1 MLTPVNPT
9 SLDRTSPPSRTDTGR
24 TLDPALPEGVR
35 IRVLRVVYGD
45 PRAAAELLSCLTPR
59 QAAGLDPLPTEPASL
74 APELLTRYRRENR
87 ALPDDTRLL
96 LLLAAADQ
104 YPVATHAF
112 LRAVAAG
119 RLDTRPL
126 EAAETA
132 GVAHATAGGV
142 VFRDAWTRIAAY
154 ETGSP
159 ADRRDV
165 HRLLARVLRAEGETP
180 RRSWHRGAGALG
192 PSVRLT
198 AELRTAAQQARD
210 AGEHPLAC
218 ALVERAAALSSD
230 PREQSRLLNRA
241 AGDAW
246 QSGEGDRA
254 RRLAAATDSDALN
267 GVFALRAGNAAEAF
281 DALLVAVVRAGASAM
296 GGADG
301 VSCGGGAKADAAW
314 GVAGRA
320 GAALAEVA
328 RGEAGLAE
336 TALAEAARGEA
347 ARADGAVVE
356 AARSG
361 VVPAGGART
370 GGASA
375 GGPRADVAPTE
386 AARAA
391 SASAFVGT
399 AKSVESLTG
408 APSETGASRTV
419 VAPGT
424 APALR
429 TITAP
434 GTAATSRTTVAS
446 PMGAVPPSPAEP
458 RITAPPPS
466 LSVPRTTPTPRTP
479 APDHV
484 VHLLARATE
493 AAVYTGDLRRC
504 REAAAV
510 ASRVGI
516 VPHGTLG
523 GLAAAFEGRYEDAR
537 DLLKAAA
544 GRCGPGGDPTLLI
557 HAGIAALMLGD
568 HTRATTATVRAVAS
582 ARARGATVVVAQA
595 MEFRA
600 YAEFWTGHPKAAESA
615 TADAL
620 WQAHATGQ
628 DNGACHLQAAL
639 AMFAALTGDAD
650 VCRERAAAA
659 RSYALGR
666 GLGLPAAL
674 AQWALAYLDL
684 SSGRFAAAAARLRAL
699 AGFGPGHGH
708 RAIRHLATPH
718 YVEAAVRS
726 GDTRIARAAHADYD
740 RWARAVRSPDDLAL
754 SARCRALLAPGDEA
768 VEHYRIALD
777 LHARGT
783 RDFERARTELL
794 FGAALRRLR
803 RRTEARD
810 RLHTSLEAFES
821 FGAPHCAA
829 QARAELR
836 ALGTPVAPTALPTP
850 GALDPTTRL
859 TAQQLMVA
867 RMAADGATNREIAV
881 RLALSPRTIDHH
893 LRGVF
898 SRLGIRSRI
907 ELVRLL
913 AEGEAS

>member
-35 IRVLRVVYGD
+35 IRLLRAVYGD
-45 PRAAAELLSCLTPR
+45 PRAAAELLPRLTPR

-74 APELLTRYRRENR
+74 APELLARHRREIR

-112 LRAVAAG
+112 LRAVAAA

-154 ETGSP
+154 ETGS
-159 ADRRDV
+159 ATDRRDV

-218 ALVERAAALSSD
+218 ALVERAAALSLD
-230 PREQSRLLNRA
+230 PGEQSRLLNRA

-267 GVFALRAGNAAEAF
+267 GVFALRAGNAAESF
-281 DALLVAVVRAGASAM
+281 DALLTAVARRELEGS
-296 GGADG
+296 GADLRPAF
-301 VSCGGGAKADAAW
+301 GA
-314 GVAGRA
+314 
-320 GAALAEVA
+320 
-328 RGEAGLAE
+328 
-336 TALAEAARGEA
+336 
-347 ARADGAVVE
+347 
-356 AARSG
+356 
-361 VVPAGGART
+361 
-370 GGASA
+370 
-375 GGPRADVAPTE
+375 TE
-386 AARAA
+386 
-391 SASAFVGT
+391 
-399 AKSVESLTG
+399 
-408 APSETGASRTV
+408 
-419 VAPGT
+419 
-424 APALR
+424 
-429 TITAP
+429 
-434 GTAATSRTTVAS
+434 
-446 PMGAVPPSPAEP
+446 
-458 RITAPPPS
+458 
-466 LSVPRTTPTPRTP
+466 VPRTVAVSRTP
-479 APDHV
+479 APDLA

-493 AAVYTGDLRRC
+493 AAIYTGDLRRC

-568 HTRATTATVRAVAS
+568 HTRATTATVRAAAS

-600 YAEFWTGHPKAAESA
+600 YAEFWTGHPRAAETA

-639 AMFAALTGDAD
+639 AMFAALTGDSD

-718 YVEAAVRS
+718 YVEAAARS

-794 FGAALRRLR
+794 FGGALRRLR

-836 ALGTPVAPTALPTP
+836 ALGTPVAATALPTP
-850 GALDPTTRL
+850 GAPTTCL

>member
-9 SLDRTSPPSRTDTGR
+9 SLDRTSPPSRIDTGR

-35 IRVLRVVYGD
+35 IRLLRAVYGD
-45 PRAAAELLSCLTPR
+45 PRAAAELLPRLTPR

-74 APELLTRYRRENR
+74 APELLTRYRREIR
-87 ALPDDTRLL
+87 ALPDGTRLL

-192 PSVRLT
+192 PSARLT

-218 ALVERAAALSSD
+218 ALVERAAALSLD

-281 DALLVAVVRAGASAM
+281 DALLTAVARREPEGSGADLRQASRSAEVPRMVAV
-296 GGADG
+296 
-301 VSCGGGAKADAAW
+301 
-314 GVAGRA
+314 
-320 GAALAEVA
+320 
-328 RGEAGLAE
+328 
-336 TALAEAARGEA
+336 
-347 ARADGAVVE
+347 
-356 AARSG
+356 
-361 VVPAGGART
+361 
-370 GGASA
+370 
-375 GGPRADVAPTE
+375 
-386 AARAA
+386 
-391 SASAFVGT
+391 
-399 AKSVESLTG
+399 
-408 APSETGASRTV
+408 
-419 VAPGT
+419 
-424 APALR
+424 
-429 TITAP
+429 
-434 GTAATSRTTVAS
+434 
-446 PMGAVPPSPAEP
+446 
-458 RITAPPPS
+458 
-466 LSVPRTTPTPRTP
+466 PRTP
-479 APDHV
+479 APDHA

-510 ASRVGI
+510 ASRIGI

-568 HTRATTATVRAVAS
+568 HTRATTATVRAAAS

-600 YAEFWTGHPKAAESA
+600 YAEFWTGHPRAAETA
-615 TADAL
+615 AADAL

-639 AMFAALTGDAD
+639 AMFAALTGDGD

-718 YVEAAVRS
+718 YVEAAARS

-768 VEHYRIALD
+768 VEHYRSALD

-794 FGAALRRLR
+794 FGGALRRLR

-836 ALGTPVAPTALPTP
+836 ALGTPVAATGLPTP

>member
-35 IRVLRVVYGD
+35 IRMLRAVYGD
-45 PRAAAELLSCLTPR
+45 PRAAAELLPRLTPR
-59 QAAGLDPLPTEPASL
+59 QAAGLDPLPTEPAYL
-74 APELLTRYRRENR
+74 APELLTRYRRGIR

-132 GVAHATAGGV
+132 GVAYATAGGV

-198 AELRTAAQQARD
+198 AELHTAAHQARD

-218 ALVERAAALSSD
+218 ALVERAAALSLD

-267 GVFALRAGNAAEAF
+267 GVFALRAGNAAESF
-281 DALLVAVVRAGASAM
+281 DALLTAVARRELDGS
-296 GGADG
+296 GADLRP
-301 VSCGGGAKADAAW
+301 VS
-314 GVAGRA
+314 RST
-320 GAALAEVA
+320 EV
-328 RGEAGLAE
+328 
-336 TALAEAARGEA
+336 
-347 ARADGAVVE
+347 
-356 AARSG
+356 
-361 VVPAGGART
+361 P
-370 GGASA
+370 
-375 GGPRADVAPTE
+375 
-386 AARAA
+386 
-391 SASAFVGT
+391 
-399 AKSVESLTG
+399 
-408 APSETGASRTV
+408 
-419 VAPGT
+419 
-424 APALR
+424 R
-429 TITAP
+429 TI
-434 GTAATSRTTVAS
+434 
-446 PMGAVPPSPAEP
+446 AVPP
-458 RITAPPPS
+458 TPS
-466 LSVPRTTPTPRTP
+466 
-479 APDHV
+479 PDHA

-493 AAVYTGDLRRC
+493 AAIYTGDLRRC

-510 ASRVGI
+510 ASRAGI

-568 HTRATTATVRAVAS
+568 HTRATTATVRAAAS

-600 YAEFWTGHPKAAESA
+600 YAEFWTGHPRAAETA

-639 AMFAALTGDAD
+639 AMFAALTGDGD

-768 VEHYRIALD
+768 VEHYRTALD

-794 FGAALRRLR
+794 FGGALRRLR

-836 ALGTPVAPTALPTP
+836 ALGTPVAATVLPAP

>member
-1 MLTPVNPT
+1 MNPT
-9 SLDRTSPPSRTDTGR
+9 SLDRTSPPCRTDTGR
-24 TLDPALPEGVR
+24 PLDPPLPEGVR
-35 IRVLRVVYGD
+35 IRALRAVYGD
-45 PRAAAELLSCLTPR
+45 PRAVAELLPRLTPR
-59 QAAGLDPLPTEPASL
+59 QTAGLDPLPTEPAFL
-74 APELLTRYRRENR
+74 APELLARLRREIR

-119 RLDTRPL
+119 RLDTRCL
-126 EAAETA
+126 DAAETA
-132 GVAHATAGGV
+132 GIAQGTAGGV

-154 ETGSP
+154 ETGSA

-198 AELRTAAQQARD
+198 AELRTAAHRARA
-210 AGEHPLAC
+210 AGEHTLAR
-218 ALVERAAALSSD
+218 ALVERAATLTRD
-230 PREQSRLLNRA
+230 PHQHARLLNRA
-241 AGDAW
+241 AADAW

-267 GVFALRAGNAAEAF
+267 GVFALRSGNAAEAF
-281 DALLVAVVRAGASAM
+281 DALVTAVTR
-296 GGADG
+296 
-301 VSCGGGAKADAAW
+301 
-314 GVAGRA
+314 RE
-320 GAALAEVA
+320 LAE
-328 RGEAGLAE
+328 
-336 TALAEAARGEA
+336 
-347 ARADGAVVE
+347 
-356 AARSG
+356 SG
-361 VVPAGGART
+361 VDLRVTSP
-370 GGASA
+370 
-375 GGPRADVAPTE
+375 VAE
-386 AARAA
+386 
-391 SASAFVGT
+391 
-399 AKSVESLTG
+399 
-408 APSETGASRTV
+408 
-419 VAPGT
+419 
-424 APALR
+424 
-429 TITAP
+429 
-434 GTAATSRTTVAS
+434 
-446 PMGAVPPSPAEP
+446 
-458 RITAPPPS
+458 
-466 LSVPRTTPTPRTP
+466 VPRLTATPRTP
-479 APDHV
+479 APDLA

-510 ASRVGI
+510 AARMGI

-523 GLAAAFEGRYEDAR
+523 GLAAACEGRYEDAR

-568 HTRATTATVRAVAS
+568 HTRATTATVRAAVS
-582 ARARGATVVVAQA
+582 ARARGTTVIVAQA

-600 YAEFWTGHPKAAESA
+600 YAEFWTGRPRAAETA
-615 TADAL
+615 AADAL

-659 RSYALGR
+659 RAFALGR

-718 YVEAAVRS
+718 YVEAAARS
-726 GDTRIARAAHADYD
+726 GDTRIARVAHADYD

-754 SARCRALLAPGDEA
+754 SARCRALLVPGAEA

-794 FGAALRRLR
+794 LGGALRRLR

-836 ALGTPVAPTALPTP
+836 ALGTPVAATALPAS
-850 GALDPTTRL
+850 GDLAPTTRL

-867 RMAADGATNREIAV
+867 RMAAEGATNREIAV

>member
-1 MLTPVNPT
+1 MTPVNPPP
-9 SLDRTSPPSRTDTGR
+9 LDRTWPPSRTDVWR
-24 TLDPALPEGVR
+24 TPDPALPEGVR
-35 IRVLRVVYGD
+35 IRLLRAAYGD
-45 PRAAAELLSCLTPR
+45 PRAAAELRSRLTPR

-74 APELLTRYRRENR
+74 APELLNRHRREIR
-87 ALPDDTRLL
+87 SLPDDTRLL

-104 YPVATHAF
+104 YPVPTHAF

-126 EAAETA
+126 EAAEAA
-132 GVAHATAGGV
+132 GVAQATAGGV

-154 ETGSP
+154 ETGSA

-198 AELRTAAQQARD
+198 AELRTAAGKAR
-210 AGEHPLAC
+210 ATGEHALAC
-218 ALVERAAALSSD
+218 ALVERAAALSRD
-230 PREQSRLLNRA
+230 PREQSRLLDRA

-281 DALLVAVVRAGASAM
+281 DALLIA
-296 GGADG
+296 
-301 VSCGGGAKADAAW
+301 
-314 GVAGRA
+314 
-320 GAALAEVA
+320 VA
-328 RGEAGLAE
+328 RRGVEGAVARPNGEVPVVSAHLSETRRTATPE
-336 TALAEAARGEA
+336 TAT
-347 ARADGAVVE
+347 
-356 AARSG
+356 
-361 VVPAGGART
+361 P
-370 GGASA
+370 
-375 GGPRADVAPTE
+375 PT
-386 AARAA
+386 
-391 SASAFVGT
+391 
-399 AKSVESLTG
+399 
-408 APSETGASRTV
+408 
-419 VAPGT
+419 T
-424 APALR
+424 APL
-429 TITAP
+429 
-434 GTAATSRTTVAS
+434 RTTVT
-446 PMGAVPPSPAEP
+446 PPH
-458 RITAPPPS
+458 
-466 LSVPRTTPTPRTP
+466 VTTPRHVATPPHVTAVPRTP
-479 APDHV
+479 APDHA

-510 ASRVGI
+510 ASRLGI

-523 GLAAAFEGRYEDAR
+523 GLVAAFEGRYEDAR

-544 GRCGPGGDPTLLI
+544 GRCGPGGDPTLLV

-568 HTRATTATVRAVAS
+568 HTRATTATVRAAAS
-582 ARARGATVVVAQA
+582 ARAYGATVIVPQA

-600 YAEFWTGHPKAAESA
+600 YAEFWTGHSRAAETA

-639 AMFAALTGDAD
+639 AMFAALTGDED

-659 RSYALGR
+659 RSFALGR

-684 SSGRFAAAAARLRAL
+684 STGRFAAAAARLRAL

-718 YVEAAVRS
+718 YVEAAARS

-754 SARCRALLAPGDEA
+754 SARCRALLAPGAEA
-768 VEHYRIALD
+768 VDHYRTALD
-777 LHARGT
+777 LHAHGT

-794 FGAALRRLR
+794 FGGALRRLR

-836 ALGTPVAPTALPTP
+836 ALGTPVGATALPTP
-850 GALDPTTRL
+850 AARL

-913 AEGEAS
+913 ADGEVS

>member
-35 IRVLRVVYGD
+35 IRLLRAVYGD
-45 PRAAAELLSCLTPR
+45 PRAAAELLPRLTPR

-74 APELLTRYRRENR
+74 APELLARHRREIR
-87 ALPDDTRLL
+87 ALPDGTRLL

-112 LRAVAAG
+112 LRAVAAA

-126 EAAETA
+126 EAAETS

-165 HRLLARVLRAEGETP
+165 HRLLARVLRAEGESP

-198 AELRTAAQQARD
+198 AELRTAAQKARD
-210 AGEHPLAC
+210 TGEHALAC

-230 PREQSRLLNRA
+230 PREQSRLLDRA

-281 DALLVAVVRAGASAM
+281 DALLTAVARRELEGSGADLRPTSGSTEVPRMVAV
-296 GGADG
+296 
-301 VSCGGGAKADAAW
+301 
-314 GVAGRA
+314 
-320 GAALAEVA
+320 
-328 RGEAGLAE
+328 
-336 TALAEAARGEA
+336 
-347 ARADGAVVE
+347 
-356 AARSG
+356 
-361 VVPAGGART
+361 
-370 GGASA
+370 
-375 GGPRADVAPTE
+375 
-386 AARAA
+386 
-391 SASAFVGT
+391 
-399 AKSVESLTG
+399 
-408 APSETGASRTV
+408 
-419 VAPGT
+419 
-424 APALR
+424 
-429 TITAP
+429 
-434 GTAATSRTTVAS
+434 
-446 PMGAVPPSPAEP
+446 
-458 RITAPPPS
+458 
-466 LSVPRTTPTPRTP
+466 PRTP
-479 APDHV
+479 APDHA

-493 AAVYTGDLRRC
+493 AAIYTGDLRRC

-523 GLAAAFEGRYEDAR
+523 GLTAAFEGRYEDAR

-568 HTRATTATVRAVAS
+568 HTRATTATVRAAAS

-600 YAEFWTGHPKAAESA
+600 YAEFWTGHPRAAETA

-639 AMFAALTGDAD
+639 AMFAALTGDGD

-754 SARCRALLAPGDEA
+754 SARCRALLAPGGEA
-768 VEHYRIALD
+768 VEHYRTALD

-794 FGAALRRLR
+794 FGGALRRLR

-836 ALGTPVAPTALPTP
+836 ALGTPVAATALPTP
-850 GALDPTTRL
+850 GAPTTCL

>member
-1 MLTPVNPT
+1 MWRTP
-9 SLDRTSPPSRTDTGR
+9 
-24 TLDPALPEGVR
+24 DPALPEGVR
-35 IRVLRVVYGD
+35 IRLLRAAYGD
-45 PRAAAELLSCLTPR
+45 PRAAAELRSRLTPR

-74 APELLTRYRRENR
+74 APELLSRHRREIR
-87 ALPDDTRLL
+87 SLPDDTRLL

-104 YPVATHAF
+104 YPVPTHAF

-126 EAAETA
+126 DAAETA
-132 GVAHATAGGV
+132 GIAQATAGGV

-198 AELRTAAQQARD
+198 AELRTAAGRAR
-210 AGEHPLAC
+210 ATGEHALAC
-218 ALVERAAALSSD
+218 ALVERAAALS
-230 PREQSRLLNRA
+230 REQSRLLNRA

-281 DALLVAVVRAGASAM
+281 DALLTA
-296 GGADG
+296 
-301 VSCGGGAKADAAW
+301 
-314 GVAGRA
+314 
-320 GAALAEVA
+320 VA
-328 RGEAGLAE
+328 RQGVEE
-336 TALAEAARGEA
+336 RAARRDTEGPVA
-347 ARADGAVVE
+347 AGHLRE
-356 AARSG
+356 
-361 VVPAGGART
+361 
-370 GGASA
+370 
-375 GGPRADVAPTE
+375 
-386 AARAA
+386 
-391 SASAFVGT
+391 
-399 AKSVESLTG
+399 
-408 APSETGASRTV
+408 
-419 VAPGT
+419 APGT
-424 APALR
+424 ATRRAEASR
-429 TITAP
+429 TATPRVDAP
-434 GTAATSRTTVAS
+434 GTAA
-446 PMGAVPPSPAEP
+446 
-458 RITAPPPS
+458 
-466 LSVPRTTPTPRTP
+466 PRTAKPPAATPPRPTESPRVTATPRTP
-479 APDHV
+479 APEHA

-510 ASRVGI
+510 ASRLGI

-568 HTRATTATVRAVAS
+568 HTRATTATVRAAAS
-582 ARARGATVVVAQA
+582 ARAHGATVTVPQA

-600 YAEFWTGHPKAAESA
+600 YAEFWTGHPRAAETA

-639 AMFAALTGDAD
+639 AMFAALTGDED

-659 RSYALGR
+659 RSFALGR

-684 SSGRFAAAAARLRAL
+684 STGRFAAAAARLRAL

-718 YVEAAVRS
+718 YVEAAARS

-754 SARCRALLAPGDEA
+754 SARCRALLAPGAEA
-768 VEHYRIALD
+768 ADHYRTALD
-777 LHARGT
+777 LHAHGT

-794 FGAALRRLR
+794 FGGALRRLR

-836 ALGTPVAPTALPTP
+836 ALGTPVGATALPTP
-850 GALDPTTRL
+850 AARL

>member
-1 MLTPVNPT
+1 MNPT
-9 SLDRTSPPSRTDTGR
+9 SLDRTSSPSRTDTGR

-35 IRVLRVVYGD
+35 IRVLRAVYGD
-45 PRAAAELLSCLTPR
+45 PRAAAELLPRLTPR
-59 QAAGLDPLPTEPASL
+59 QATGLDPLPTEPASL
-74 APELLTRYRRENR
+74 APELLTRYRREIR
-87 ALPDDTRLL
+87 DLPDDTRLL

-142 VFRDAWTRIAAY
+142 VFRDTWTRIAAY

-281 DALLVAVVRAGASAM
+281 DALLVAVVRAGTSAV

-301 VSCGGGAKADAAW
+301 VRSGGGMKADAAW

-328 RGEAGLAE
+328 RREAGLAE
-336 TALAEAARGEA
+336 TALAEAARREA
-347 ARADGAVVE
+347 ARVDGAVAE

-361 VVPAGGART
+361 AVPAGGART
-370 GGASA
+370 GVTSA
-375 GGPRADVAPTE
+375 DGPRTDVAPTE
-386 AARAA
+386 GLRAA
-391 SASAFVGT
+391 SASASAPEFAGAGA
-399 AKSVESLTG
+399 AKSVDSLTG
-408 APSETGASRTV
+408 APSEAGVSRTAA
-419 VAPGT
+419 APGT
-424 APALR
+424 PPALR
-429 TITAP
+429 TTTGP
-434 GTAATSRTTVAS
+434 GTTAFSRTTVAS
-446 PMGAVPPSPAEP
+446 PTIAVPPAPA
-458 RITAPPPS
+458 AS
-466 LSVPRTTPTPRTP
+466 RTTPTPRTP

-568 HTRATTATVRAVAS
+568 HTRATTATVRAAAS

-600 YAEFWTGHPKAAESA
+600 YAEFWTGHPKAAETA

-754 SARCRALLAPGDEA
+754 SARCRALLTPGDEA

-794 FGAALRRLR
+794 FGGALRRLR

-836 ALGTPVAPTALPTP
+836 ALGTPVAATVLPTP
-850 GALDPTTRL
+850 GTLDPTTRL

>member
-1 MLTPVNPT
+1 MTPVNPPP
-9 SLDRTSPPSRTDTGR
+9 LDRTSPPSRTDAGR
-24 TLDPALPEGVR
+24 TLQRALPEGVR
-35 IRVLRVVYGD
+35 IRILRATHGD
-45 PRAAAELLSCLTPR
+45 PRAAAELLPRLTPR
-59 QAAGLDPLPTEPASL
+59 QATGVDPLPTEPTAL
-74 APELLTRYRRENR
+74 APELLGRHRREIR

-112 LRAVAAG
+112 LRAVAAA

-132 GVAHATAGGV
+132 GIAHATAGGV

-165 HRLLARVLRAEGETP
+165 HHLLARVLRAAGETP

-192 PSVRLT
+192 PSARLT
-198 AELRTAAQQARD
+198 AELRTAAQRARD
-210 AGEHPLAC
+210 AGEHALAC
-218 ALVERAAALSSD
+218 ALVERAAALSPD
-230 PREQSRLLNRA
+230 PREQTRLLDRA

-246 QSGEGDRA
+246 QSGEGDRS
-254 RRLAAATDSDALN
+254 RRLAAATDSEALN

-281 DALLVAVVRAGASAM
+281 DALVTAVERREPDDSCAGPGPAPGS
-296 GGADG
+296 
-301 VSCGGGAKADAAW
+301 
-314 GVAGRA
+314 
-320 GAALAEVA
+320 
-328 RGEAGLAE
+328 
-336 TALAEAARGEA
+336 
-347 ARADGAVVE
+347 
-356 AARSG
+356 SG
-361 VVPAGGART
+361 V
-370 GGASA
+370 
-375 GGPRADVAPTE
+375 PRVLA
-386 AARAA
+386 
-391 SASAFVGT
+391 
-399 AKSVESLTG
+399 
-408 APSETGASRTV
+408 
-419 VAPGT
+419 
-424 APALR
+424 
-429 TITAP
+429 
-434 GTAATSRTTVAS
+434 
-446 PMGAVPPSPAEP
+446 
-458 RITAPPPS
+458 
-466 LSVPRTTPTPRTP
+466 VPRTT
-479 APDHV
+479 APDHA

-504 REAAAV
+504 GEAAA
-510 ASRVGI
+510 AAARVGI
-516 VPHGTLG
+516 VPHATLE

-568 HTRATTATVRAVAS
+568 HTRATTATVRAAAS
-582 ARARGATVVVAQA
+582 ARARGTTVAVAQA

-600 YAEFWTGHPKAAESA
+600 YAEFWTGRPRAAETA
-615 TADAL
+615 TADAR

-659 RSYALGR
+659 RAFALGR

-718 YVEAAVRS
+718 YVEAAARS

-754 SARCRALLAPGDEA
+754 SARCRALLAPGAEA

-794 FGAALRRLR
+794 LGGALRRLR
-803 RRTEARD
+803 RRAEARD

-836 ALGTPVAPTALPTP
+836 ALGTPVAATALPAP
-850 GALDPTTRL
+850 GDLAPTTRL